1 MKSKN
6 NAGVPTIQG
15 PIISECFL
23 EEQEE
28 TLIYTISSKIK
39 IKFIDM
45 LVKNLYDQVYAFN
58 LEVNGS
64 LMAIFHDR
72 RNN

>member
-1 MKSKN
+1 M
-6 NAGVPTIQG
+6 
-15 PIISECFL
+15 
-23 EEQEE
+23 
-28 TLIYTISSKIK
+28 IYTISSKIK